1 MYVRAYVYVCGYIF
15 IMNIYF
21 YNYLLSCFSEVDY
34 TGMSTLSNGSD
45 DVVLRTD
52 HIGLVAKLCDC
63 SGVPPH
69 VLIVMR

>member
-1 MYVRAYVYVCGYIF
+1 MWVYLYE
-15 IMNIYF
+15 
-21 YNYLLSCFSEVDY
+21 YLFLSLFLSCFSEVVY